1 MRTRKVLSSPVK
13 SDAGNYTMQEAI
25 DEVDATMR
33 MEGMP
38 LSDDDIELLKV
49 YKSGRLTG
57 DQIRKRYWMSLI
69 DKWAAAYV
77 RLQP

>member
-1 MRTRKVLSSPVK
+1 MSRLEDMRTRKVLSSPVK
-13 SDAGNYTMQEAI
+13 SDAGIYTMQEAI

-49 YKSGRLTG
+49 YKNGRLTG
-57 DQIRKRYWMSLI
+57 DQIREKIL
-69 DKWAAAYV
+69 DE
-77 RLQP
+77 LN

>member
-1 MRTRKVLSSPVK
+1 MRARKVLSSPVK

-57 DQIRKRYWMSLI
+57 DQIREKIL
-69 DKWAAAYV
+69 DE
-77 RLQP
+77 LN

>member
-1 MRTRKVLSSPVK
+1 
-13 SDAGNYTMQEAI
+13 MQEAI

-49 YKSGRLTG
+49 YKSGRRTG
-57 DQIRKRYWMSLI
+57 DQIREQIL
-69 DKWAAAYV
+69 DE
-77 RLQP
+77 LN

>member
-38 LSDDDIELLKV
+38 LSDDDIELLKG

-57 DQIRKRYWMSLI
+57 DQIREKIL
-69 DKWAAAYV
+69 DE
-77 RLQP
+77 LN